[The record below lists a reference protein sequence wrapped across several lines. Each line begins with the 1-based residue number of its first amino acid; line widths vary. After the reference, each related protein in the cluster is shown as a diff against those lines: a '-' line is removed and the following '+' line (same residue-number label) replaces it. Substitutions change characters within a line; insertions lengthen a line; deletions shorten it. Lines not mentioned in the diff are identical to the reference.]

1 MYFSVIYMYLCVFC
15 FDCFCWCTISVI
27 LCYII
32 FPFTNSWC
40 LRRTQIMMH
49 WMCQDVS
56 GCVRTGGGT
65 GRSSSQYWLW
75 NGWSMAQIHHD
86 PPALVCSVNTQW
98 WWEHQGGQVEKLSK
112 SHHKHPWR
120 PLSWTSCLP
129 AWAWGWQGV
138 VWSRY
143 LVIFLPLCC
152 RNNMMLYR
160 PSKIYIC
167 KKCPLSLTKSLQPS
181 ISSAL
186 FICIQTCIWCI

>member
-1 MYFSVIYMYLCVFC
+1 M
-15 FDCFCWCTISVI
+15 
-27 LCYII
+27 
-32 FPFTNSWC
+32 PKKNSDHDA
-40 LRRTQIMMH
+40 L
-49 WMCQDVS
+49 DVS

-160 PSKIYIC
+160 PSKIYIR
-167 KKCPLSLTKSLQPS
+167 KKCPLSLTKPTAAFNLIS
-181 ISSAL
+181 IIHLHTNMYLMYLVYA
-186 FICIQTCIWCI
+186 W